1 MLIDEVRSEEA
12 AGAKMVVKDGVCRFC
27 GQLLTIRCPEDWT
40 HAEHDELATQACR
53 CNDALIYTN
62 RQRKLEVLDRTMTE
76 LFGSES
82 ERKLAEDTVSS
93 IHDTAMLVISGKI
106 VKSTVELSAENE
118 DEQGEKV
125 KIYMKKD
132 MLHIDIEKKT
142 HSGAM
147 V

>member
-1 MLIDEVRSEEA
+1 
-12 AGAKMVVKDGVCRFC
+12 
-27 GQLLTIRCPEDWT
+27 
-40 HAEHDELATQACR
+40 
-53 CNDALIYTN
+53 
-62 RQRKLEVLDRTMTE
+62 MTE

-93 IHDTAMLVISGKI
+93 IHDIAMLVISGKI